1 MLMSSWLVSKAP
13 LRFDELL
20 YPESVRSTIER
31 TAVHANPPHLLLSGP
46 SGIGKTATWRLIAP
60 QVLGPS
66 WNARTHVLQAREL
79 DRTSGAMSKFEE
91 FLRPEGSSSGDTLA
105 GRTSLD
111 AYDASF
117 SGVISA
123 TPPPSG
129 KESMPEQNQGRAPV
143 SRLIVI
149 EDADYLGTIRQSYL
163 RRMME
168 SASGSARFI
177 FTSHTPS
184 RVIEALRSRCQHIRL
199 PPPTRKAIEGRIA
212 VITEEEAMTTTRG
225 ILGDIAHIANGN
237 LRKAIFVTELLGHRN
252 MLDDRKNLQ
261 HLISAT
267 SVREMQHVLEEALRN
282 RVHDWRWEK
291 QGMKNSRVLKGA
303 MGSLDQAM
311 GENNFEPED
320 VVIHF
325 HRLLTAGRMQL
336 EEHMLAELLV
346 ELAHCD
352 VALHKTTQGRIE
364 LERFLLK
371 VAEIGNRHAQAK
383 AS

>member
-1 MLMSSWLVSKAP
+1 MSFKQEILLV
-13 LRFDELL
+13 L
-20 YPESVRSTIER
+20 PE
-31 TAVHANPPHLLLSGP
+31 
-46 SGIGKTATWRLIAP
+46 
-60 QVLGPS
+60 
-66 WNARTHVLQAREL
+66 
-79 DRTSGAMSKFEE
+79 AMSKFEE
-91 FLRPEGSSSGDTLA
+91 FLRPEGASSNDTLA

-117 SGVISA
+117 SGVAST
-123 TPPPSG
+123 TPAPAG
-129 KESMPEQNQGRAPV
+129 KESNPETNNGRAPV

-184 RVIEALRSRCQHIRL
+184 RVIEALRSRTQHIRL
-199 PPPTRKAIEGRIA
+199 PPPSRNDIEKRLSA
-212 VITEEEAMTTTRG
+212 LVAEEGLTTTRG

-261 HLISAT
+261 SLMAAT

-282 RVHDWRWEK
+282 RIHDWRWEK
-291 QGMKNSRVLKGA
+291 QGAKNSRVLKGA
-303 MGSLDQAM
+303 MGALDLVM
-311 GENNFEPED
+311 GENNLEPED
-320 VVIHF
+320 VVVHF

-336 EEHMLAELLV
+336 EEHMLTELLV
-346 ELAHCD
+346 ELAECD

-371 VAEIGNRHAQAK
+371 VAKIGERHAQAK

>member
-1 MLMSSWLVSKAP
+1 MSSWLVTKAP
-13 LRFDELL
+13 VRFDELL
-20 YPESVRSTIER
+20 YPESVCSTIER
-31 TAVHANPPHLLLSGP
+31 TAVQANPPHLLLSGP
-46 SGIGKTATWRLIAP
+46 SGVGKTATWRLIAR

-66 WNARTHVLQAREL
+66 WSARTHVLQARDL
-79 DRTSGAMSKFEE
+79 ARTSGAMTKFEE
-91 FLRPEGSSSGDTLA
+91 FLRPEGSSSSDTLA

-117 SGVISA
+117 SGITST
-123 TPPPSG
+123 TPAPAG
-129 KESMPEQNQGRAPV
+129 KESTPELNEGRAPV

-149 EDADYLGTIRQSYL
+149 EDADHLGTIRQSYL

-184 RVIEALRSRCQHIRL
+184 RVIEALRSRTQHIRL
-199 PPPTRKAIEGRIA
+199 PSPPRKDIEACIAAIAEQEGLETA
-212 VITEEEAMTTTRG
+212 RG
-225 ILGDIAHIANGN
+225 VLGDIAHIANGN

-261 HLISAT
+261 HLIAAT

-291 QGMKNSRVLKGA
+291 KGMKNSRVLKGA
-303 MGSLDQAM
+303 MGSLDQVM
-311 GENNFEPED
+311 GENNLEPED
-320 VVIHF
+320 VVVHF

-346 ELAHCD
+346 ELADCD

-371 VAEIGNRHAQAK
+371 VAQISERHAQAK

>member
-1 MLMSSWLVSKAP
+1 MSSWLVTKAP
-13 LRFDELL
+13 VRFDELL
-20 YPESVRSTIER
+20 YPDTLRSTIER
-31 TAVHANPPHLLLSGP
+31 TSIQANPPHLLLSGP
-46 SGIGKTATWRLIAP
+46 SGVGKTATWRLIAR
-60 QVLGPS
+60 QVLGSS
-66 WNARTHVLQAREL
+66 WQARTHVLQARDL
-79 DRTSGAMSKFEE
+79 ARTSGAMSKFEE
-91 FLRPEGSSSGDTLA
+91 FLRPEGASSNDTLA

-117 SGVISA
+117 SGVAST
-123 TPPPSG
+123 TPAPAG
-129 KESMPEQNQGRAPV
+129 KESNPETNNGRAPV

-184 RVIEALRSRCQHIRL
+184 RVIEALRSRTQHIRL
-199 PPPTRKAIEGRIA
+199 PPPSRNDIEKRLSA
-212 VITEEEAMTTTRG
+212 LVAEEGLTTTRG

-261 HLISAT
+261 SLMAAT

-282 RVHDWRWEK
+282 RIHDWRWEK
-291 QGMKNSRVLKGA
+291 QGAKNSRVLKGA
-303 MGSLDQAM
+303 MGALDLVM
-311 GENNFEPED
+311 GENNLEPED
-320 VVIHF
+320 VVVHF

-336 EEHMLAELLV
+336 EEHMLTELLV
-346 ELAHCD
+346 ELAECD

-371 VAEIGNRHAQAK
+371 VAKIGERHAQAK

>member
-1 MLMSSWLVSKAP
+1 MTMSSWLVTKAP
-13 LRFDELL
+13 VRFDELL
-20 YPESVRSTIER
+20 YPGAVKSTIER
-31 TAVHANPPHLLLSGP
+31 TAVQANPPHLLLSGP
-46 SGIGKTATWRLIAP
+46 SGIGKTATWRLIAR

-66 WNARTHVLQAREL
+66 WNARTHVLQARDL
-79 DRTSGAMSKFEE
+79 ARTSGAMSKFEE
-91 FLRPEGSSSGDTLA
+91 FLRPEGSSSKDTLA

-111 AYDASF
+111 AYDATF
-117 SGVISA
+117 SGTIA
-123 TPPPSG
+123 ETPAPAG
-129 KESMPEQNQGRAPV
+129 KESTPERSDGRAPV

-168 SASGSARFI
+168 NASGSARFI

-184 RVIEALRSRCQHIRL
+184 RIIEALRSRTQHIRL
-199 PPPTRKAIEGRIA
+199 PPPSRKEIEMRLSAIALQETIQPA
-212 VITEEEAMTTTRG
+212 RG
-225 ILGDIAHIANGN
+225 VLGDIAHIADGN
-237 LRKAIFVTELLGHRN
+237 LRKAIFVTELLGQRG
-252 MLDDRKNLQ
+252 MLQDRKNLQ
-261 HLISAT
+261 HLIAAT

-311 GENNFEPED
+311 GENNMEPED
-320 VVIHF
+320 VVVQF

-336 EEHMLAELLV
+336 DEAMLTDLLV
-346 ELAHCD
+346 ELAQCD

-371 VAEIGNRHAQAK
+371 VAQIGQRHAGAK

>member
-1 MLMSSWLVSKAP
+1 MSSWLVTKAP
-13 LRFDELL
+13 VRFDELL
-20 YPESVRSTIER
+20 YPESIRSTIER
-31 TAVHANPPHLLLSGP
+31 TAVQANPPHLLLSGA
-46 SGIGKTATWRLIAP
+46 SGVGKTATWRLIAR

-66 WNARTHVLQAREL
+66 WNARTHVLQARDL
-79 DRTSGAMSKFEE
+79 ARTSGAMSKFEE
-91 FLRPEGSSSGDTLA
+91 FLRPEGASSSDTLA

-117 SGVISA
+117 SGIIST
-123 TPPPSG
+123 TPAPAG
-129 KESMPEQNQGRAPV
+129 KESTPELNEGRAPV

-184 RVIEALRSRCQHIRL
+184 RVIEALRSRTQHIRL
-199 PPPTRKAIEGRIA
+199 PSPSRKDIEACIAAIAEQEGMETA
-212 VITEEEAMTTTRG
+212 RG
-225 ILGDIAHIANGN
+225 VLGDIAHIANGN
-237 LRKAIFVTELLGHRN
+237 LRKAIFVTELLGHRS
-252 MLDDRKNLQ
+252 MLTDRKNLQ
-261 HLISAT
+261 HLIAAT

-291 QGMKNSRVLKGA
+291 KGMKNSRVLKGA

-311 GENNFEPED
+311 GENNLEPED
-320 VVIHF
+320 VVVHF

-346 ELAHCD
+346 ELANCD

-371 VAEIGNRHAQAK
+371 VAQISERHAQAK

>member
-1 MLMSSWLVSKAP
+1 MSSWLVTKAP
-13 LRFDELL
+13 VLFDELL
-20 YPESVRSTIER
+20 YPGAVKSTIER
-31 TAVHANPPHLLLSGP
+31 TAVQANPPHLLLSGP
-46 SGIGKTATWRLIAP
+46 SGIGKTATWRLIAR

-66 WNARTHVLQAREL
+66 WNARTHVLQARDL
-79 DRTSGAMSKFEE
+79 ARTSGAMSKFEE
-91 FLRPEGSSSGDTLA
+91 FLRPEGSSSKDTLA

-111 AYDASF
+111 AYDATF
-117 SGVISA
+117 SGTIA
-123 TPPPSG
+123 ETPAPAG
-129 KESMPEQNQGRAPV
+129 KESTPERSDGRAPV

-168 SASGSARFI
+168 NASGSARFI

-184 RVIEALRSRCQHIRL
+184 RIIEALRSRTQHIRL
-199 PPPTRKAIEGRIA
+199 PPPSRKEIEMRLSAIASQETIQPA
-212 VITEEEAMTTTRG
+212 RG
-225 ILGDIAHIANGN
+225 VLGDIAHIADGN
-237 LRKAIFVTELLGHRN
+237 LRKAIFVTELLGQRG
-252 MLDDRKNLQ
+252 MLQDRKNLQ
-261 HLISAT
+261 HLIAAT

-311 GENNFEPED
+311 GENNMEPED
-320 VVIHF
+320 VVVQF

-336 EEHMLAELLV
+336 DEAMLTDLLV
-346 ELAHCD
+346 ELAQCD

-371 VAEIGNRHAQAK
+371 VAQIGQRHAGAK

>member
-1 MLMSSWLVSKAP
+1 MSSWLVTKAP
-13 LRFDELL
+13 VRFDELL
-20 YPESVRSTIER
+20 YPQSIRSTIER
-31 TAVHANPPHLLLSGP
+31 TAVQANPPHLLLSGA
-46 SGIGKTATWRLIAP
+46 SGVGKTATWRLIAR

-66 WNARTHVLQAREL
+66 WNARTHVLQARDL
-79 DRTSGAMSKFEE
+79 ARTSGAMSKFEE
-91 FLRPEGSSSGDTLA
+91 FLRPEGASSSDTLA

-117 SGVISA
+117 SGIIST
-123 TPPPSG
+123 TPAPAG
-129 KESMPEQNQGRAPV
+129 KESTPELNEGRAPV

-184 RVIEALRSRCQHIRL
+184 RVIEALRSRTQHIRL
-199 PPPTRKAIEGRIA
+199 PSPSRKDIEACIAAIAEQEGIETA
-212 VITEEEAMTTTRG
+212 RG
-225 ILGDIAHIANGN
+225 VLGDIAHIANGN
-237 LRKAIFVTELLGHRN
+237 LRKAIFVTELLGHRS
-252 MLDDRKNLQ
+252 MLTDRKNLQ
-261 HLISAT
+261 HLIAAT

-291 QGMKNSRVLKGA
+291 KGMKNSRVLKGA

-311 GENNFEPED
+311 GENNLEPED
-320 VVIHF
+320 VVVHF

-346 ELAHCD
+346 ELANCD

-371 VAEIGNRHAQAK
+371 VAQISERHAQAK

>member
-1 MLMSSWLVSKAP
+1 
-13 LRFDELL
+13 
-20 YPESVRSTIER
+20 
-31 TAVHANPPHLLLSGP
+31 
-46 SGIGKTATWRLIAP
+46 
-60 QVLGPS
+60 
-66 WNARTHVLQAREL
+66 
-79 DRTSGAMSKFEE
+79 MSKFEE
-91 FLRPEGSSSGDTLA
+91 FLRPEGSSSKDTLA

-111 AYDASF
+111 AYDATF
-117 SGVISA
+117 SGTIA
-123 TPPPSG
+123 ETPAPAG
-129 KESMPEQNQGRAPV
+129 KESTPERSDGRAPV

-168 SASGSARFI
+168 NASGSARFI

-184 RVIEALRSRCQHIRL
+184 RIIEALRSRTQHIRL
-199 PPPTRKAIEGRIA
+199 PPPSRKEIEMRLSAIASQETIQPA
-212 VITEEEAMTTTRG
+212 RG
-225 ILGDIAHIANGN
+225 VLGDIAHIADGN
-237 LRKAIFVTELLGHRN
+237 LRKAIFVTELLGQRG
-252 MLDDRKNLQ
+252 MLQDRKNLQ
-261 HLISAT
+261 HLIAAT

-311 GENNFEPED
+311 GENNMEPED
-320 VVIHF
+320 VVVQF

-336 EEHMLAELLV
+336 DEAMLTDLLV
-346 ELAHCD
+346 ELAQCD

-371 VAEIGNRHAQAK
+371 VAQIGQQHAGAK